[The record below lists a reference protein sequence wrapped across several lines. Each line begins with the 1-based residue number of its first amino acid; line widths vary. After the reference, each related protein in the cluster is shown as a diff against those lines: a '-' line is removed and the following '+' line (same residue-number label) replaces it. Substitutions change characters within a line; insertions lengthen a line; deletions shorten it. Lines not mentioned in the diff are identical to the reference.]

1 LINAQIKKGDKEM
14 MKFDEKGVLD
24 SVEFKIWNLNQN
36 YEWKTVISI
45 FFTYKGGFKIIKLK

>member
-1 LINAQIKKGDKEM
+1 MIQSYLINAQIKKGDKEM

-45 FFTYKGGFKIIKLK
+45 FFTYRWF

>member
-1 LINAQIKKGDKEM
+1 M